1 MHILTNTFHY
11 YFVHSFTILSIH
23 QGNFAAKYHLK
34 LHSSCFL
41 AAIPPK
47 RTKLSKML
55 FARRVLG
62 VKNWVLLTEV
72 GRLVTVGKGEW
83 GGGGWTADVSKPSLL
98 NKIDIS

>member
-72 GRLVTVGKGEW
+72 GRLVTVGKGEE
-83 GGGGWTADVSKPSLL
+83 GGGWTADVSKPSLL

>member
-83 GGGGWTADVSKPSLL
+83 GSGGWTADVSKPSLL

>member
-72 GRLVTVGKGEW
+72 GRLVTVGKGEG
-83 GGGGWTADVSKPSLL
+83 GGGGWTADVSIPSLL

>member
-1 MHILTNTFHY
+1 MHILTKTFHY

-72 GRLVTVGKGEW
+72 GRLVTVGKGE
-83 GGGGWTADVSKPSLL
+83 GGGVGQLMFQYQVC
-98 NKIDIS
+98 

>member
-72 GRLVTVGKGEW
+72 GRLVTVGKGE
-83 GGGGWTADVSKPSLL
+83 GGGGGVGQLMFQYQVC
-98 NKIDIS
+98 

>member
-34 LHSSCFL
+34 LLKLFSGRY
-41 AAIPPK
+41 PTK
-47 RTKLSKML
+47 KNRTVEKLML
-55 FARRVLG
+55 FASRVLG

-72 GRLVTVGKGEW
+72 GRLVTVGKGEE
-83 GGGGWTADVSKPSLL
+83 GGGLDS
-98 NKIDIS
+98 